1 MIGFGAA
8 GALVFSL
15 YLVYDTQLMLGGKH
29 KYALS
34 PEEYIFAALNLYI
47 DVVQLFMYIL
57 MIVGGSRSD

>member
-34 PEEYIFAALNLYI
+34 PEEHIFAALNLYI